1 MEKSQHTPG
10 PWVVETTS
18 GMNIYIT
25 QPQDMPNRTPGF
37 YAEVRRFTSSVDAVK
52 ANARLIAAAP
62 DLLEALEK
70 IAVLYE
76 KDIDAD
82 NYEQA
87 ANAYEMRCIARAAI
101 TKAKGETQ

>member
-37 YAEVRRFTSSVDAVK
+37 YAEVRRFTASVDAVK
-52 ANARLIAAAP
+52 ANARLISAAP
-62 DLLEALEK
+62 ELLESLELMLHRYGYDTCEY
-70 IAVLYE
+70 V
-76 KDIDAD
+76 
-82 NYEQA
+82 Q
-87 ANAYEMRCIARAAI
+87 
-101 TKAKGETQ
+101 KAKKAIAKARGEA